1 MSMTADRLTAVRS
14 DRETFDSTNPATGEV
29 VATLPVHDEADV
41 RAALARARVAAAWW
55 RELGWEGR
63 KQRLQRWQGV
73 LTRRRDE
80 LLDLIHRE
88 NGKPLDDAY
97 IELWLTLEHLGWGA
111 THARGVLGP
120 RRAKGPAALLNHHAV
135 LEYHPY
141 GVIGVIGPWNYPL
154 FTPMGSIAY
163 ALSAGNAVIFKPS
176 EYTPAVGVFI
186 ADSFAEVCPE
196 QPVLQTLTGFGATGA
211 ALVGSGVDKVA
222 FTGSPATGRK
232 IYAEAAKTLT
242 PVLMELGGK
251 DALIV
256 DDDGDVE
263 RAAAAAVWGGCFN
276 AGQTCAGVER
286 VYVTEGAYD
295 RFVEAAARIARRLH
309 ADNDPAGALGPI
321 TMPGQVDIIERHV
334 TEALERGARAVVGGL
349 ESIRRPYVDP
359 ILLVDVPDDAAVMTE
374 ETFGPVIPI
383 VRVRSV
389 DEAVE
394 KANGTAYGLGSAV
407 FAKRRGMEIA
417 RRLRA
422 GMTSVNAVL
431 SFPAFGTLPFGG
443 VGESGFGRIHGED
456 GLREFAWPKAISRQ
470 RYRVP
475 AELMTFD
482 RPGWLV
488 GVLQKVDD
496 LRYARR
502 R

>member
-1 MSMTADRLTAVRS
+1 MSLTADRTSAAPV
-14 DRETFDSTNPATGEV
+14 EGATTFESLNPATGEV
-29 VATLPVHDEADV
+29 VATLPIHTEADV
-41 RAALARARVAAAWW
+41 RAALARAREAAVWW
-55 RELGWEGR
+55 QSLGYDGR
-63 KQRLQRWQGV
+63 KRRLQRWQAV
-73 LTRRRDE
+73 LTRRRTE

-88 NGKPLDDAY
+88 NGKPLEDGY
-97 IELWLTLEHLGWGA
+97 IELWLALEHLGWGA
-111 THARGVLGP
+111 ANAARVLGP

-163 ALSAGNAVIFKPS
+163 ALAAGNAVIFKPS
-176 EYTPAVGVFI
+176 EYTPAIGVFL
-186 ADSFAEVCPE
+186 AETMAEVCPE

-211 ALVGSGVDKVA
+211 ALVNGGVDKIA

-263 RAAAAAVWGGCFN
+263 RAAAAAIWGGCFN

-286 VYVTEGAYD
+286 VYVTESVYD
-295 RFVEAAARIARRLH
+295 RFVAEAIKVAQPLRAS
-309 ADNDPAGALGPI
+309 DDPKGSLGPI

-334 TEALERGARAVVGGL
+334 RDALDRGARAVVGGL

-359 ILLVDVPDDAAVMTE
+359 IVLVDVPDDAAVMRE
-374 ETFGPVIPI
+374 ETFGPVVPI
-383 VRVRSV
+383 SRVK
-389 DEAVE
+389 DIEEAIS
-394 KANGTAYGLGSAV
+394 KANATAYGLGSAV

-456 GLREFAWPKAISRQ
+456 GLREFVWPKAISRQ
-470 RYRVP
+470 RFRVP

-496 LRYARR
+496 LRYRR